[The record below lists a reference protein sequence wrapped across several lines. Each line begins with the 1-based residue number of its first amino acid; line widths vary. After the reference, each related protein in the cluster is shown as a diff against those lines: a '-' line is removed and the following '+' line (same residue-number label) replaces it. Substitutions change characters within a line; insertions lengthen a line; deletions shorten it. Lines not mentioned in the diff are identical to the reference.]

1 MNHAKA
7 RVNSLAGGK
16 KTGAAPE
23 EWNGPQAGLSLHA
36 EKDIG
41 GRLYPVHL
49 SDHREVAVGNG
60 IGNLYRNL
68 V

>member
-1 MNHAKA
+1 MT
-7 RVNSLAGGK
+7 RRRGLIPSGRE
-16 KTGAAPE
+16 KTGAVPE
-23 EWNGPQAGLSLHA
+23 EWNGPQVGLSLHA

-49 SDHREVAVGNG
+49 SHHREVAIGNG
-60 IGNLYRNL
+60 IGNLYCNL

>member
-1 MNHAKA
+1 M
-7 RVNSLAGGK
+7 
-16 KTGAAPE
+16 GAVPE
-23 EWNGPQAGLSLHA
+23 EWDGPQVGLSLHV

-49 SDHREVAVGNG
+49 GDHRKVAIGSG
-60 IGNLYRNL
+60 RGNLYGNL